1 MRVPSLLL
9 LLSSPAIGAL
19 DSSQRAELAAS
30 LPCNRFV
37 STELTFI
44 QQPSGARP
52 ILADVSALKAQSPS
66 ATTPSLGS
74 YRLPAPDATTSAL
87 QQVPSAQAASALP
100 QTPGGQASPAAQM
113 PSASAVPALPTSNRP
128 ESTAVQVPSAFGVPP
143 RSPIPDMAAQASP
156 GMEVPSATASFL
168 PQTSDRQASPAV
180 QVQLPSTPTE
190 PSLPQTSDRQAS
202 SVALKSDLSP
212 QARFAAT
219 LSLALIVKALC
230 MLSNMLCYV
239 SPLPQV
245 QQFQKLGDTGEAD
258 SAPFMSIL
266 YAGWQWCFYGT
277 FAYFVTQKS
286 GFLVLFYSN
295 VAGAVLGIYYV
306 WGFQRNCRDNKAL
319 QQLHLYFRAVGVI
332 VCLQCVAICSL
343 TRGNALFFSGLMS
356 SLSSIVSA
364 TSLCSTLPKVIM
376 TQCSASINVELLTV
390 GLCSSVLWV
399 SCGLMLWDMWITV
412 PNLFCITIQLV
423 CGFFVLLFPRE
434 EEGDLACIPSRS
446 PVCAWLLPAER
457 DDEAQAEEHT
467 SISSRPTLAGR
478 TAAAAAAIRAALAA
492 SEARQAAQW
501 APQDYGSTVSS
512 TAGTGGTW

>member
-1 MRVPSLLL
+1 MRLSGLLL
-9 LLSSPAIGAL
+9 LLSSPAIDAL

-37 STELTFI
+37 SAELTFI
-44 QQPSGARP
+44 QQPRS
-52 ILADVSALKAQSPS
+52 ADDVRALKVQPS
-66 ATTPSLGS
+66 TASSLES
-74 YRLPAPDATTSAL
+74 YRLPDATTSTAPSL
-87 QQVPSAQAASALP
+87 QVPSAPASALP
-100 QTPGGQASPAAQM
+100 
-113 PSASAVPALPTSNRP
+113 
-128 ESTAVQVPSAFGVPP
+128 
-143 RSPIPDMAAQASP
+143 
-156 GMEVPSATASFL
+156 
-168 PQTSDRQASPAV
+168 TSDRQASPAV
-180 QVQLPSTPTE
+180 QAQMPSASALPTLQTSNRPDSTAVQVPSASGVPPRSPVLDRQASPGAEVPSATASSLPPPDRQASPAVQLPSTPTA
-190 PSLPQTSDRQAS
+190 PSLPQTSDRQA

-245 QQFQKLGDTGEAD
+245 QQFQKQGDTGEAD

-286 GFLVLFYSN
+286 GFLVLVYSN

-332 VCLQCVAICSL
+332 VCLQCLAICSL

-364 TSLCSTLPKVIM
+364 TSLCSTLPKVIK

-434 EEGDLACIPSRS
+434 EEGDLVHRPSRS
-446 PVCAWLLPAER
+446 PVCAWLLPAEH

-467 SISSRPTLAGR
+467 SMSSRPTLAGR